1 MYFFHRLTLAVSD
14 KDMPIIK
21 KMSIK
26 KILSLIFILKTT
38 LIFSQN
44 CDCKSTFGWVKETFE
59 NNDAG
64 FQYIIDKKGQ
74 ESYKIHNQIYFSR
87 VDKINKPK
95 ECESTIREWLA
106 FFRKSHVE
114 FHYLGEDNIEI
125 DNSEKNNENVIIQ
138 NEKIDNPLYKK
149 YLEFNEPF
157 IERLNSKTLYFRIPS
172 FNNSEKAAI
181 DSLIEKYKNEILIT
195 ENLIIDIRN
204 GTGGSDNSYKN
215 ILPFIYTNPIRMPSV
230 EFLSTPLNNRRM
242 YELATNTGFALEF
255 GIQSSEEDKAEFM
268 KNYLKLNNHLGE
280 FVNLNSSKINI
291 YKQDTIYKFPKEV
304 AILINEN
311 NVSTD
316 EQFILESRQSK
327 KVKLFGRTTKGGL
340 DMSNLY
346 VAKSENK
353 DFVLVYA
360 LSRSLRIPNMIVDD
374 IGIMPDFF
382 LDEEIPEQ
390 EWIEFVSE
398 ILNQQ

>member
-1 MYFFHRLTLAVSD
+1 MTL
-14 KDMPIIK
+14 KN
-21 KMSIK
+21 
-26 KILSLIFILKTT
+26 ILSLIFILKTSI
-38 LIFSQN
+38 IFSQSCN
-44 CDCKSTFGWVKETFE
+44 CKSTFDWVKETFE

-74 ESYKIHNQIYFSR
+74 ETYKIYNQIYVSK
-87 VDKINKPK
+87 VNKIINPK
-95 ECESTIREWLA
+95 ECEATIREWLA
-106 FFRKSHVE
+106 FFRKSHIE
-114 FHYLGEDNIEI
+114 FHYLGT
-125 DNSEKNNENVIIQ
+125 DNSEYDHSLKIDENVIAV
-138 NEKIDNPLYKK
+138 NENNYKNNLYQKF
-149 YLEFNEPF
+149 LVSNQPF

-172 FNNSEKAAI
+172 FNHNEKSAI
-181 DSLIEKYKNEILIT
+181 DSLIEKYKNEILAT

-215 ILPFIYTNPIRMPSV
+215 LLPFIYTNPIRMPSV
-230 EFLSTPLNNRRM
+230 EYLSTPLNNRRM

-255 GIQSSEEDKAEFM
+255 GIQASDEEKAVFM
-268 KNYLKLNNHLGE
+268 ENYLKLNNHLGE
-280 FVNLNSSKINI
+280 FVNLNSEKIHI
-291 YKQDTIYKFPKEV
+291 YKQDTIHKFPKQV

-327 KVKLFGRTTKGGL
+327 KVKLYGRTTKGGL

-346 VAKSENK
+346 VAKSANN
-353 DFVLVYA
+353 DIVVVYA

-382 LDEEIPEQ
+382 LDNEIPEE
-390 EWIEFVSE
+390 EWIEYVSKN
-398 ILNQQ
+398 LNEY